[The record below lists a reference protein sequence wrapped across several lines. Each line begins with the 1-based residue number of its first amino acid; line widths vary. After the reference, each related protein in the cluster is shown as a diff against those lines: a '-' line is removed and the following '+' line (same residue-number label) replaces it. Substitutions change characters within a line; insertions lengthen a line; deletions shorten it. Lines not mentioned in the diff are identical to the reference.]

1 MLASNMF
8 SYINVIWYT
17 IAVWRTVDAPRFH
30 AGFTA
35 CAVFG
40 AAMISLTVIL
50 QFLQRRDDRK
60 RAADGTTAVDIETTG
75 DALPRASLAEAA
87 TETVK
92 DGVIIQK

>member
-1 MLASNMF
+1 MF
-8 SYINVIWYT
+8 SYINIIWYT
-17 IAVWRTVDAPRFH
+17 IAVWRTADAPRFH

-60 RAADGTTAVDIETTG
+60 RAAEGTTRVDTEAPEA
-75 DALPRASLAEAA
+75 ALPRVSLAEAA

-92 DGVIIQK
+92 DGVAPQKQG

>member
-1 MLASNMF
+1 MF

-60 RAADGTTAVDIETTG
+60 RASEGTAAGDIETPEE
-75 DALPRASLAEAA
+75 ALPRASLAEAA
-87 TETVK
+87 TSTVK
-92 DGVIIQK
+92 DGVTLQK

>member
-1 MLASNMF
+1 MF

-17 IAVWRTVDAPRFH
+17 IAVWRTADAPRFH

-50 QFLQRRDDRK
+50 QFLQRRDNRK
-60 RAADGTTAVDIETTG
+60 RAADGMTVDDIEATEA
-75 DALPRASLAEAA
+75 ALPRASLAEAA

-92 DGVIIQK
+92 DGVTPQK